1 MDLLRILTSIEKVHL
16 FGQMATGMYVTI
28 FGSEEHRALRQSKEG
43 EACEF
48 AAHKTA
54 ASNNS

>member
-1 MDLLRILTSIEKVHL
+1 VDLLPILTSIEKVHL

-28 FGSEEHRALRQSKEG
+28 LHRAFRRIREG
-43 EACEF
+43 EVCEF
-48 AAHKTA
+48 SAHKTA